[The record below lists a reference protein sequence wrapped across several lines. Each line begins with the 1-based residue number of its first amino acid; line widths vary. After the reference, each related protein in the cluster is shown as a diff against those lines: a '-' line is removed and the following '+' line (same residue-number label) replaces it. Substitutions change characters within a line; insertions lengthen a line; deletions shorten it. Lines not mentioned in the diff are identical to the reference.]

1 MEDIIRLEK
10 ISILSQNFEVLHK
23 VSVRLPRGK
32 STIIMGPS
40 GCGKSTLLKVA
51 AGIMIPE
58 NGQVFWEEKNLLK
71 LSEKKTAA
79 FRKSNGFV
87 FQDGALWANKSMFEN
102 LALPLQFYY
111 RGWSRAEVEHRVFS
125 LLDIMNLSSQS
136 HLRPAQLSYGERKLV
151 SFLRALV
158 LKPSIIFMDE
168 PTLSIDHE
176 MRERMFK
183 MIKELKAEGCSIITV
198 THDSNLISLI
208 ADYLVIVKSGYIIE
222 EGNFEQV
229 RRSTNPEVSKIL
241 ALVLSEAATYDQD
254 LLDLLNG

>member
-23 VSVRLPRGK
+23 VSVRFPRGK

-51 AGIMIPE
+51 AGIMLPDS
-58 NGQVFWEEKNLLK
+58 GQLFWENKNLLK

-87 FQDGALWANKSMFEN
+87 FQDGALWSNKSMFEN
-102 LALPLQFYY
+102 LALPLQFYC
-111 RGWSRAEVEHRVFS
+111 RDWSRAEIEGRVFS

-136 HLRPAQLSYGERKLV
+136 HLRPSQLSYGERKLV

-168 PTLSIDHE
+168 PTLSVDYE
-176 MRERMFK
+176 MSERMFR
-183 MIKELKAEGCSIITV
+183 MIKELKAEDCSIIAV
-198 THDSNLISLI
+198 THDSKLISLI
-208 ADYLVIVKSGYIIE
+208 ADYLVIVKSGYVIE
-222 EGNFEQV
+222 EGDFEQV
-229 RRSTNPEVSKIL
+229 RRSANTEVSQIL
-241 ALVLSEAATYDQD
+241 SQVLSEAATYDQD
-254 LLDLLNG
+254 LLNLLNG